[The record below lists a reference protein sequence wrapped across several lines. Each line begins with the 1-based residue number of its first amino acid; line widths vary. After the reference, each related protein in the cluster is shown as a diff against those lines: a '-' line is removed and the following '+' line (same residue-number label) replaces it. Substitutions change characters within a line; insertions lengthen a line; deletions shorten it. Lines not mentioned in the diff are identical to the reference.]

1 MEKKSSEL
9 LMLMQKENFQRTFF
23 NQLHHQMQREKLYN
37 LDKIAYFIALLF
49 VLKTYEI
56 FSDQILTIFSYNFKL

>member
-9 LMLMQKENFQRTFF
+9 LMVMQKENFLRTVF
-23 NQLHHQMQREKLYN
+23 NQLHHQMQREKLFN
-37 LDKIAYFIALLF
+37 LHEIANFIAPLF

-56 FSDQILTIFSYNFKL
+56 LSD